1 MWGLIYNLE
10 ELFPE
15 QKKILDYDTNGRSYG
30 EKNVYWL
37 ITIIIKGVGI
47 E

>member
-15 QKKILDYDTNGRSYG
+15 QKFFPDYDTNGRGYG
-30 EKNVYWL
+30 EKQRS
-37 ITIIIKGVGI
+37 TG
-47 E
+47 